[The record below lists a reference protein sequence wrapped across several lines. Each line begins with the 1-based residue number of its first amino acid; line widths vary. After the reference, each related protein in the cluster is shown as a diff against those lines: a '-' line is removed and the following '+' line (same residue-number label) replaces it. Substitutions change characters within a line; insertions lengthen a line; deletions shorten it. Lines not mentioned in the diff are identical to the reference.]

1 MPPIATIGSLVEVT
15 PSDEIQ
21 IVFGPK
27 NSEFVNDRTP
37 FSLRVEGLIH
47 EKEKLTGV
55 FGPVLAGHQRYR
67 GLTATLFL
75 RLDNSDWTRDN
86 HSAAGFKVG
95 RGPAKPNGKHP
106 VSHPDGTDIEGF
118 PFIVRYGSIDSRVGN
133 ERVINS
139 AKC

>member
-1 MPPIATIGSLVEVT
+1 MPPIAKIGSVIEVT
-15 PSDEIQ
+15 PSDNIQ
-21 IVFGPK
+21 FVVGPRDFQIIK
-27 NSEFVNDRTP
+27 DRNA
-37 FSLRVEGLIH
+37 FSMKVEGLIENE
-47 EKEKLTGV
+47 EKVVGV
-55 FGPVLAGHQRYR
+55 YGPVLSGHERYR
-67 GLTATLFL
+67 GLTASLL
-75 RLDNSDWTRDN
+75 IRLDNSDWTRDN

-95 RGPAKPNGKHP
+95 HGPAKPNGKHQ